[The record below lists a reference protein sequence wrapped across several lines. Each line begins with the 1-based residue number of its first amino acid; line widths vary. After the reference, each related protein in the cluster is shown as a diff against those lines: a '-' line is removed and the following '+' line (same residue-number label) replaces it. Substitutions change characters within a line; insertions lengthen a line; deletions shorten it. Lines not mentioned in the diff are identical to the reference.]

1 MKIDPAMKYT
11 LFVLFLIVYGA
22 GVFLL
27 TRGYYKTEAPPP
39 PVQTAAPQFPT
50 GIFRDMPRDIPISNL
65 QIQKAGNNPGLL
77 TQLGK
82 SYFGLG
88 QYSQAIQAYE
98 KVLSLNPRD
107 VDIYNDL
114 GLALHYTGRSTE
126 AIRKLRRG
134 TEVDPTYQ
142 RIWLSLGFV
151 LVSSNSVGEAK
162 VALNKAWN
170 MEPESGVGQ
179 EAKRMLDQLP

>member
-11 LFVLFLIVYGA
+11 LFILFLIIYGA

-27 TRGYYKTEAPPP
+27 TRGYYKTEAPPR
-39 PVQTAAPQFPT
+39 PVQTVAPQFPT

-98 KVLSLNPRD
+98 KVLSLNGQVQGPPLQR
-107 VDIYNDL
+107 NPESMSS
-114 GLALHYTGRSTE
+114 ASTSFT
-126 AIRKLRRG
+126 AFSICHITRR
-134 TEVDPTYQ
+134 Q
-142 RIWLSLGFV
+142 RIHHLL
-151 LVSSNSVGEAK
+151 K
-162 VALNKAWN
+162 
-170 MEPESGVGQ
+170 
-179 EAKRMLDQLP
+179 